1 MNYAAALTRETHLP
15 TKTCR
20 ARFLPLIAWALLS
33 ATGLVGCNSES
44 APSGN
49 EQDGFEVSRTPP
61 DAGQWQPFIQ
71 GSVWNLRLPLQRTE
85 TPLPQDGLAVAPL
98 AASDGDYGIK
108 IYFADAG
115 DPTWEISFEDYNSD
129 PDNFTQASPVTLRA
143 PAVLVPPAGTDGT
156 VIVVDESRQ
165 YAYEMWRFS
174 VTRAAGSNAR
184 PQGHSASVNV
194 TNLRSDGI
202 HRNVGVTAA
211 GLPGIGGVL
220 RSLELQ
226 NNQPIRHKIWLAV
239 HPDLLNAAAVWPA
252 NHFDVPRNGA
262 HAALNYGNVVALSQS
277 YDIKQGECN
286 LSPLFQRLA
295 QGLQEF
301 GGIVQDRGGDSVGLV
316 AEVGAVSSRLD
327 IDEAT
332 MWTQLACLRKHL
344 VRIDDPWTGAL
355 PGGLGY

>member
-1 MNYAAALTRETHLP
+1 MP

-20 ARFLPLIAWALLS
+20 ARFLPLLAWALLS
-33 ATGLVGCNSES
+33 ATGFVGCSSES
-44 APSGN
+44 APLGN

-61 DAGQWQPFIQ
+61 DAGQWQPFTKN
-71 GSVWNLRLPLQRTE
+71 SAWNVRLPVPRTE
-85 TPLPQDGLAVAPL
+85 TQLPPDGLAVAPL
-98 AASDGDYGIK
+98 AVSDGDYGIK

-115 DPTWEISFEDYNSD
+115 DPTWEISFDDYNSD
-129 PDNFTQASPVTLRA
+129 PDNFAQASPVMLRA

-194 TNLRSDGI
+194 TNLRTNGV

-239 HPDLLNAAAVWPA
+239 HPDLLFAAAVTPA
-252 NHFDVPRNGA
+252 SQFDVSRDGA
-262 HAALNYGNVVALSQS
+262 HAALKYGDVVALSQR

-295 QGLQEF
+295 QCLQEF

-332 MWTQLACLRKHL
+332 MWTQLTCLRKYL
-344 VRIDDPWTGAL
+344 VRIDNPWDQ
-355 PGGLGY
+355 PESGGLGY